1 MKTRTK
7 IERNRFKTGDG
18 RTPYEEAPGYN
29 PEEAP
34 RRNPEE
40 APRRNPEEAPGRTEQ
55 ERTQR
60 AASSPSEAAQA
71 WAGHNP

>member
-34 RRNPEE
+34 
-40 APRRNPEEAPGRTEQ
+40 GRTEQ